1 MRKRIASLFLVLALC
16 LSLLPTAALAEEIP
30 ETTPGDTIPASE
42 STQKPEVD
50 EAVEDVRSA
59 IAALPSAEDW
69 ADLTAEEQKTA
80 AEDASAAYEAYEELP
95 EEQQTALSGELEKLI
110 ALFDKINSEV
120 SLLALDGKG
129 TEAEPYVISNASD
142 WVTVLSNARPHYYL
156 KDNFIKLDADIDLS
170 GQKWNAK
177 TLQNSTFDGQGHCI
191 KNAGQPLFSGL
202 SDSTVKNLAIV
213 GADITGNNTTGAG
226 ILANSA
232 TGTNTI
238 ANCYINGSVKFQ
250 CNNGNYG
257 VGGML
262 GAVESGA
269 SVTIENCA
277 IDATVENTSTG
288 SGARGAGGF
297 VGIVKGSNVLTISN
311 CYATGSVITGS
322 KFAGGLVGAAL
333 HTATTITIKNSVAL
347 QSEVSNGKLKSCE
360 GRLAGGS
367 YFAGST
373 FTDDYAYT
381 DMKGAMQDGQKYTAG
396 GINGENVSKE
406 NCTQASFWS
415 ALGFAPSVWT
425 IEDGKLPRL
434 TNLSAMTGNPPTY
447 LLDAASCPVGLGEDK
462 TVVVTFQT
470 TDADTAVKTDS
481 IAITNSGSASLALD
495 DFKLFSSDS
504 ALALITG
511 LSVSALED
519 NTLTITMAKSVTAKK
534 AYLFYQA
541 YCLGEITLSKTVNKV
556 ALPAPTNAKWDATVP
571 GKATWSSVDNAANYS
586 VQLYKNGT
594 PQGAADTIE
603 NTSYDFTSVI
613 ADTGSYTFKVKALGD
628 DTYSESTETTS
639 DEYDFT
645 QQSLADVKTSAEDAL
660 AAMSVSNA
668 TTADEVLNVVQGRIT
683 NNKIHAAWS
692 ASDPFA
698 KVNATDGENNG
709 QTGSITGKIV
719 LTLDG
724 TTETK
729 TISVN
734 LTIQPKFAVTF
745 ASGNTSAVGP
755 DPTQETVTAD
765 TEITL
770 PANPYTYYGMNFTGW
785 SDGTNTYQASSSYT
799 MPAHNVTF
807 TAQWTNDV
815 WDGAAKSD
823 SLKGS
828 GTADDPYII
837 ASGADLNYLSN
848 LPSGQYCRGY
858 YKLMADIDMGGH
870 EFSPIYHLVGIF
882 DGNGHKITNLKIE
895 SSDVYYGLFKDAGN
909 SRTAAVIK
917 NLTLENA
924 AINDTKSTES
934 GKLGLLVSRAGD
946 YLTIEDCYV
955 TGSITTASKPYMDVG
970 GLVGQAQGANVTISR
985 CYAAVTFIGGHA
997 NSFFGGLVGS
1007 CESGII
1013 ENCYAIPDMT
1023 AVTVGHCGGITS
1035 STSGTIQNCYAAGAV
1050 FSGAGVAGNA
1060 ANISGSVSIFPEM
1073 RGSARIFSSSSR
1085 GIASNNYGF
1094 DGTIQR
1100 NSNGIVTPPAAQFAA
1115 DKAQGA
1121 DATATQLKSF
1131 SFYKDTLGWSEDVWE
1146 IRSGYGFPVL
1156 KGQKT
1161 VPTLTLDMTPSVDSI
1176 TLDKSSAT
1184 LPCGG
1189 TVQLTATVD
1198 VKNGAART
1206 VTWTSS
1212 DPSKAMVDS
1221 TGKVTIP
1228 KDAAS
1233 GEVTITATATADAS
1247 RIAICTVTV
1256 DADSH
1261 NLTSKRDT
1269 TVTNSPKAVC
1279 TFYASAED
1287 AQAGRNPITTAKA
1300 GTTVFARITQMDQSD
1315 IVSSGT
1321 KVNGVSAARLN
1332 MSTIYFTMPCEDA
1345 TVVFSCA
1352 VWLNATNYVW
1362 FVGSDWGTW
1371 GETVTYTTQEWS
1383 GSDHIGSLKITNI
1396 INGKL
1401 FDSFEI
1407 KGMTACDAEKMTE
1420 SSLTPKAKSSKT
1432 ELESPG
1438 DYFADQSGTYPVLY
1452 VYNDKP
1458 GTIMVDI
1465 KVKDNPD
1472 AVYNITKEAASTGY
1486 YTLDKMKATAGE
1498 TVTATLT
1505 EAGVAAI
1512 GTNQSMTLDYY
1523 GGLLIVLFPGQFREG
1538 TDGEW
1543 TTTFIM
1549 PAQDIT
1555 TRAYASTKQEVT
1567 LTGANKTVAYNGQ
1580 PQTIDS
1586 AITATLGTTNLSE
1599 ALQGRYEVT
1608 YNDSTT
1614 APTNVGTYTCK
1625 VRLPANDPLYS
1636 GEMTG
1641 TVTLTIEKSTP
1652 KVPAAPLAQSR
1663 AESSITLARPTAFA
1677 DGSAIPEGYTL
1688 EYKCGNGSWQDSLTF
1703 TGLEA
1708 TTAYTFYARIKENNN
1723 TNASAESAGSTIYT
1737 LPAAP
1742 AADVA
1747 TIDFAGEKISFDEAK
1762 YEMSTVPSFASG
1774 KEITSG
1780 TPITAQIGQTVYI
1793 RVKAMNGDVP
1803 SEATAV
1809 VIPAR
1814 PDAPVPTINFK
1825 AETLTVST
1833 GECYKIGSG
1842 DYTEGSGNAESITG
1856 SVPAAGTSAVTVTYY
1871 LKATTTAFKSTEKNL
1886 TIPTRPAAPAVP
1898 TAETTQ
1904 ATSLTLKA
1912 VAGAEYK
1919 LGNGSWQANTTFTGL
1934 NAKTAY
1940 TFSQRLAATDTAFA
1954 SEPSQATLTTAD
1966 KDTVTFTL
1974 PAADQSFA
1982 YDKAGKTP
1990 GMASASVSGITLE
2003 VRYIGTNGTA
2013 YDSAEAPVN
2022 AGTYQAVYKVPDNNP
2037 AYQGTSDPVTFTIGK
2052 RAITVKADDKSMTVG
2067 GTLPEFTVSYGN
2079 FADGD
2084 GAETVFATP
2093 ATATTTADGKTTGS
2107 FEIAVTAPTLTGEA
2121 AKNYE
2126 IAAPEK
2132 GVLTVSQ
2139 RSYSGGGSSSP
2150 SYPVTTPDKTENGTV
2165 TVSPRSAEKGDT
2177 VTITVKPDSGYQLDD
2192 LTVTDK
2198 NGKELKLTDKG
2209 NGKYT
2214 FTMPASKVE
2223 INATFVK
2230 EVETSPFSD
2239 VSTTAYYYEAVKWA
2253 QEKGITGG
2261 IGNGLF
2267 GPNQPCTR
2275 AQIVTFLWRAAGS
2288 PEPKSMSN
2296 FSDVSADSYYA
2307 KAVAWAVENGITTGT
2322 GDGKFSPDA
2331 TCTRAQSVTFLFR
2344 AIGKLVDSTAEFS
2357 DVLTDS
2363 YYANA
2368 VAWAVENGVTNGIGD
2383 GLFGPNNSC
2392 TRAQIVT
2399 FLFRAYQGK

>member
-42 STQKPEVD
+42 SAQEPEVD
-50 EAVEDVRSA
+50 ETVEDVRSA
-59 IAALPSAEDW
+59 IDALPSAEDW

-80 AEDASAAYEAYEELP
+80 AEDASAAYEAYEELT

-110 ALFDKINSEV
+110 ALFGKINSEV
-120 SLLALDGKG
+120 APSALGGKG

-142 WVTVLSNARPHYYL
+142 CVTVLSNARLYL
-156 KDNFIKLDADIDLS
+156 NKKFIELGADIDLS
-170 GQKWNAK
+170 GQTWNANS
-177 TLQNSTFDGQGHCI
+177 LQNSTFDGQGHCI

-213 GADITGNNTTGAG
+213 GADITGSNTTGAG
-226 ILANSA
+226 ILANFA

-238 ANCYINGSVKFQ
+238 ENCYINGSVKFQ

-333 HTATTITIKNSVAL
+333 HTDTTITIKNSVAL

-360 GRLAGGS
+360 GRIVSSAD
-367 YFAGST
+367 YFKT
-373 FTDDYAYT
+373 NNLTNNYAYA
-381 DMKGAMQDGQKYTAG
+381 DMKGAKQDGEKYTAG
-396 GINGENVSKE
+396 SFNGENVSKKE
-406 NCTQASFWS
+406 CTTAKFWTDLRFDS
-415 ALGFAPSVWT
+415 SIWA
-425 IEDGKLPRL
+425 IEDNKLPCL

-462 TVVVTFQT
+462 TVAVTFQT
-470 TDADTAVKTDS
+470 TDADTAKKTDS
-481 IAITNSGSASLALD
+481 ITITITNSGSASLALD
-495 DFKLFSSDS
+495 AFKLSSLDS
-504 ALALITG
+504 ASVPING

-519 NTLTITMAKSVTAKK
+519 NTLTITMAKSVTADT
-534 AYLFYQA
+534 AYLFYRS
-541 YCLGEITLSKTVNKV
+541 YCLGAITLEKTVSKV
-556 ALPAPTNAKWDATVP
+556 SLPAPTNAKWDTTVP
-571 GKATWSSVDNAANYS
+571 GKATWDSVANAAKYS
-586 VQLYKNGT
+586 VQLYKND
-594 PQGAADTIE
+594 AAQDTVVTTK
-603 NTSYDFTSVI
+603 NTSNDFTSVI

-628 DTYSESTETTS
+628 DTYSDSTEATS
-639 DEYDFT
+639 DVYDFT
-645 QQSLADVKTSAEDAL
+645 QQTLADVKTSAEAAL

-668 TTADEVLNVVQGRIT
+668 TTADEVLKVVTDRIT
-683 NNKIHAAWS
+683 YKKIHAAWS

-698 KVNATDGENNG
+698 KVNATDGADSG
-709 QTGSITGKIV
+709 TDGHITGEIV
-719 LTLDG
+719 LTLDS
-724 TTETK
+724 TQETI
-729 TISVN
+729 TVS

-745 ASGNTSAVGP
+745 ASDSTSAVGP
-755 DPTQETVTAD
+755 DPTQETVTAG
-765 TEITL
+765 TKITL

-785 SDGTNTYQASSSYT
+785 NDGTHTYQASSFYT

-823 SLKGS
+823 LLKGS

-848 LPSGQYCRGY
+848 WDGRYCDRY
-858 YKLMADIDMGGH
+858 YKLMADIDMGNH
-870 EFSPIYHLVGIF
+870 EMLPIYRLTGTF

-909 SRTAAVIK
+909 SGTAAVIK

-924 AINDTKSTES
+924 TINDTKSTNS

-985 CYAAVTFIGGHA
+985 CYAGVTFIGGHG

-1007 CESGII
+1007 CEGGTTIK
-1013 ENCYAIPDMT
+1013 NCYAISNMT
-1023 AVTVGHCGGITS
+1023 GVTAGHCGGITS
-1035 STSGTIQNCYAAGAV
+1035 STGGTIQNCYAAGAA
-1050 FSGAGVAGNA
+1050 FSGAGIAGNA

-1073 RGSARIFSSSSR
+1073 RGSARIFSSSSS

-1100 NSNGIVTPPAAQFAA
+1100 DSNGIVTPPAAQFAA

-1121 DATATQLKSF
+1121 NATADQLKSF
-1131 SFYKDTLGWSEDVWE
+1131 GFYKNTLGWSEDVWE

-1212 DPSKAMVDS
+1212 DPSKAVVDS

-1287 AQAGRNPITTAKA
+1287 AQAGRNPIMTAKA
-1300 GTTVFARITQMDQSD
+1300 GTKVFARITQMDQSD

-1345 TVVFSCA
+1345 KVVFSCA
-1352 VWLNATNYVW
+1352 EWLNATNYVW

-1383 GSDHIGSLKITNI
+1383 RSDHIGSLKITNI

-1407 KGMTACDAEKMTE
+1407 KGMTACDAAKKTE
-1420 SSLTPKAKSSKT
+1420 SSLTPNKKSSQT
-1432 ELESPG
+1432 ELKNPG
-1438 DYFADQSGTYPVLY
+1438 DYFVDQSGTYPVLY

-1472 AVYNITKEAASTGY
+1472 AVYNITKEAASAGY
-1486 YTLDKMKATAGE
+1486 YTLDTTSAKAGE

-1505 EAGVAAI
+1505 EAGIAAI

-1523 GGLLIVLFPGQFREG
+1523 GGLLIVLFPGQFQKG
-1538 TDGEW
+1538 TDGKW
-1543 TTTFIM
+1543 TTTFTM

-1555 TRAYASTKQEVT
+1555 TRAYASIKQEVT
-1567 LTGANKTVAYNGQ
+1567 LTGTDKTVEYNGQ

-1599 ALQGRYEVT
+1599 ALQGRYVVT
-1608 YNDSTT
+1608 YNGSTT

-1636 GEMTG
+1636 GEMTE

-1688 EYKCGNGSWQDSLTF
+1688 EYKRSDGSWQDSLTF

-1708 TTAYTFYARIKENNN
+1708 TTAYTFYARIKKNNN
-1723 TNASAESAGSTIYT
+1723 TNASEKSAGSTIYT

-1742 AADVA
+1742 AADVV
-1747 TIDFAGEKISFDEAK
+1747 TIDFAGEKISFDASK
-1762 YEMSTVPSFASG
+1762 YEMRTTSSFASG
-1774 KEITSG
+1774 EEITSG
-1780 TPITAQIGQTVYI
+1780 ASITAQIGQTVYI
-1793 RVKAMNGDVP
+1793 RVKAMNVDEP

-1809 VIPAR
+1809 AIPAR

-1825 AETLTVST
+1825 AETLTVSP
-1833 GECYKIGSG
+1833 GERYKIGSG
-1842 DYTEGSGNAESITG
+1842 DYTEGSGNAESIT
-1856 SVPAAGTSAVTVTYY
+1856 SSIPAADASAVTVTYY
-1871 LKATTTAFKSTEKNL
+1871 LKATTTAFKSVEKTL
-1886 TIPTRPAAPAVP
+1886 TIPARPAAPAVP

-1904 ATSLTLKA
+1904 ATSLTLEA

-1919 LGNGSWQANTTFTGL
+1919 LGDGNWQTDTTFTGL
-1934 NAKTAY
+1934 TAKTRYA
-1940 TFSQRLAATDTAFA
+1940 FSQRLAATDTAFA

-2165 TVSPRSAEKGDT
+2165 TVSPRSAEKGDS

-2198 NGKELKLTDKG
+2198 NGKELKLADKG

-2214 FTMPASKVE
+2214 FTMPAGKVE
-2223 INATFVK
+2223 ISAAFVE
-2230 EVETSPFSD
+2230 EVEVSPFSD
-2239 VSTTAYYYEAVKWA
+2239 VSTSAYYYEAVKWA
-2253 QEKGITGG
+2253 QKKGITGG

-2288 PEPKSMSN
+2288 PEPKSMNN

-2322 GDGKFSPDA
+2322 GDGRFSPDA

-2344 AIGKLVDSTAEFS
+2344 AIGKLVDSKAEFS

>member
-1 MRKRIASLFLVLALC
+1 MRKKILSILLALALC
-16 LSLLPTAALAEEIP
+16 LSLLPTAALAEEMQD
-30 ETTPGDTIPASE
+30 TTPGDTIPASE
-42 STQKPEVD
+42 SAQKPEVD
-50 EAVEDVRSA
+50 EAVEAVRSA
-59 IAALPSAEDW
+59 INALPSAEDW
-69 ADLTAEEQKTA
+69 ADLTAEEQKAA
-80 AEDASAAYEAYEELP
+80 AEDASAAYEAYEKLT

-120 SLLALDGKG
+120 APSALDGEG

-156 KDNFIKLDADIDLS
+156 NNKFIKLDADIDLS
-170 GQKWNAK
+170 GMTWDSK

-191 KNAGQPLFSGL
+191 KNAGQPLFDDLNGA
-202 SDSTVKNLAIV
+202 TVKNLAIV
-213 GADITGNNTTGAG
+213 GADITGGSLQNVG
-226 ILANSA
+226 ILANSTSSGTVTIQNCYVSGKVTGRYSGVGGLIGQIGTTTAITNCAADVTVKNTQTGGSKFGAGGLAGYVSNSNLLTISYCYA
-232 TGTNTI
+232 TGT
-238 ANCYINGSVKFQ
+238 
-250 CNNGNYG
+250 
-257 VGGML
+257 
-262 GAVESGA
+262 
-269 SVTIENCA
+269 A
-277 IDATVENTSTG
+277 IT
-288 SGARGAGGF
+288 GARGAGG
-297 VGIVKGSNVLTISN
+297 
-311 CYATGSVITGS
+311 
-322 KFAGGLVGAAL
+322 LVGVAPGNR
-333 HTATTITIKNSVAL
+333 TIAVNYSVTL
-347 QSEVSNGKLKSCE
+347 QSEVSNGNNKSYE

-367 YFAGST
+367 YFDEST
-373 FTDDYAYT
+373 FTGDYAYT
-381 DMKGAMQDGQKYTAG
+381 DMIGAYQVNKKYVAG

-406 NCTQASFWS
+406 ECTTAKFWTD
-415 ALGFAPSVWT
+415 LGFDSSIWT
-425 IEDGKLPRL
+425 IENGKLPRL

-462 TVVVTFQT
+462 TVDVTFQT
-470 TDADTAVKTDS
+470 TDADTAKKTDS
-481 IAITNSGSASLALD
+481 ITITITNSGSASLALD
-495 DFKLFSSDS
+495 DFKLSSSDS

-541 YCLGEITLSKTVNKV
+541 YCLGEITLSKTVTKV
-556 ALPAPTNAKWDATVP
+556 GLPAPDTAAWDATVP
-571 GKATWSSVDNAANYS
+571 GKATWSSVGNAANYS
-586 VQLYKNGT
+586 VQLYKDGT
-594 PQGAADTIE
+594 AQGATVMTTA
-603 NTSYDFTSVI
+603 TSYNFTSVI
-613 ADTGSYTFKVKALGD
+613 ADTGSYTFKVKALGNA
-628 DTYSESTETTS
+628 TYSDSAEATS
-639 DEYDFT
+639 GAYDFI
-645 QQSLADVKTSAEDAL
+645 QQTLADLKISAEATL

-683 NNKIHAAWS
+683 NKKIHAAWS
-692 ASDPFA
+692 DGESGFKLTPASDGA
-698 KVNATDGENNG
+698 DSGTNG
-709 QTGSITGKIV
+709 HITGTIL
-719 LTLDG
+719 LTLEG
-724 TTETK
+724 TEESETI
-729 TISVN
+729 TVN

-745 ASGNTSAVGP
+745 ASGNTSAAGTA
-755 DPTQETVTAD
+755 PTQETVTAG

-785 SDGTNTYQASSSYT
+785 SDGTHTYQASSFYT

-815 WDGAAKSD
+815 WDGEAKSN

-828 GTADDPYII
+828 GTAEDPYII

-848 LPSGQYCRGY
+848 WNGRYCDRY

-870 EFSPIYHLVGIF
+870 EMLPIYRLTGTF

-909 SRTAAVIK
+909 NGTAAVIK

-955 TGSITTASKPYMDVG
+955 TGSITTTSKPYMDVG
-970 GLVGQAQGANVTISR
+970 GLVGQEAKDANVTISR
-985 CYAAVTFIGGHA
+985 CYAGVIFKGGHD

-1007 CESGII
+1007 CEGGII

-1023 AVTVGHCGGITS
+1023 GVTAGSRGGITS
-1035 STSGTIQNCYAAGAV
+1035 STGGTIQNCYAAGAA
-1050 FSGAGVAGNA
+1050 FSGAGIAGNA

-1073 RGSARIFSSSSR
+1073 RGSARIFSSSSSC
-1085 GIASNNYGF
+1085 IASNNYGF

-1100 NSNGIVTPPAAQFAA
+1100 DSNGIVTPPAEQFAA

-1121 DATATQLKSF
+1121 NATAVQLKF
-1131 SFYKDTLGWSEDVWE
+1131 FDFYKNTLSWSEDVWE
-1146 IRSGYGFPVL
+1146 IRSGYDFPVL

-1161 VPTLTLDMTPSVDSI
+1161 VPTLTLNMTPSVDSI

-1198 VKNGAART
+1198 VKNGAERT

-1212 DPSKAMVDS
+1212 DPNKAVVDE

-1228 KDAAS
+1228 ENADS
-1233 GEVTITATATADAS
+1233 GAVKITVTATANVSKTAT
-1247 RIAICTVTV
+1247 CTVTV
-1256 DADSH
+1256 DAGSHALTAVKDSS
-1261 NLTSKRDT
+1261 NSG
-1269 TVTNSPKAVC
+1269 NSPSAVC
-1279 TFYASAED
+1279 TFYASAKD
-1287 AQAGRNPITTAKA
+1287 AQAGSNPITTAKA
-1300 GTTVFARITQMDQSD
+1300 GTKVFARITQMDKGD
-1315 IVSSGT
+1315 IVSSDT
-1321 KVNGVSAARLN
+1321 KVNGVIVTRLN

-1352 VWLNATNYVW
+1352 EWLNATNYVW

-1383 GSDHIGSLKITNI
+1383 GEDHIGSLKITNI

-1407 KGMTACDAEKMTE
+1407 KGMTACDAAQKTE
-1420 SSLTPKAKSSKT
+1420 SSLTPNKKSSQT
-1432 ELESPG
+1432 ELRYPG
-1438 DYFADQSGTYPVLY
+1438 DYFVDQSGTSPVLY

-1465 KVKDNPD
+1465 KVKDDPD
-1472 AVYNITKEAASTGY
+1472 AVYSITQEAASAGY
-1486 YTLDKMKATAGE
+1486 YKLDKTSAKAGD

-1523 GGLLIVLFPGQFREG
+1523 GGLLIVLFPGQFQKG

-1543 TTTFIM
+1543 TTTFTM

-1555 TRAYASTKQEVT
+1555 TRAYASTKQKVT
-1567 LTGANKTVAYNGQ
+1567 LTGANKTVEYNGQ

-1608 YNDSTT
+1608 YNSSTT
-1614 APTNVGTYTCK
+1614 APADVGTYTCK

-1641 TVTLTIEKSTP
+1641 TVTLTIKKSTP

-1663 AESSITLARPTAFA
+1663 AESSITLARPTVFA

-1688 EYKCGNGSWQDSLTF
+1688 EYKRGDGSWQDSLTF

-1723 TNASAESAGSTIYT
+1723 TSASEKSEGSTIYT

-1762 YEMSTVPSFASG
+1762 YEMSTVSSFASG

-1780 TPITAQIGQTVYI
+1780 TSITAQIGQTVYI
-1793 RVKAMNGDVP
+1793 RVKAMNGDEP

-1825 AETLTVST
+1825 AETLTVSP
-1833 GECYKIGSG
+1833 GEQYKIGNGS
-1842 DYTEGSGNAESITG
+1842 YANGSGNAESITG
-1856 SVPAAGTSAVTVTYY
+1856 SVPAADAGAVTVTYY
-1871 LKATTTAFKSTEKNL
+1871 LKATTTAFKSTEKTL

-1919 LGNGSWQANTTFTGL
+1919 LGNKNWQTDTTFTGL
-1934 NAKTAY
+1934 TAKTGYA
-1940 TFSQRLAATDTAFA
+1940 FSQRLAATDTAFA
-1954 SEPSQATLTTAD
+1954 SAPSQATLTTAD
-1966 KDTVTFTL
+1966 KDAVTFTL
-1974 PAADQSFA
+1974 PAAGQTFT
-1982 YDKAGKTP
+1982 YDKTGKTP
-1990 GMASASVSGITLE
+1990 GMATASAEGIQLE
-2003 VRYIGTNGTA
+2003 VQYTGTSTNGTA
-2013 YDSAEAPVN
+2013 YNSTEAPVN
-2022 AGTYQAVYKVPDNNP
+2022 AGTYRAVYKVPDNNP
-2037 AYQGTSDPVTFTIGK
+2037 AYQGTSDPVAFTIGK

-2107 FEIAVTAPTLTGEA
+2107 FEIAVTAPTLTDEA

-2126 IAAPEK
+2126 VAAPEK

-2150 SYPVTTPDKTENGTV
+2150 NYPVTTPDKTENGTV
-2165 TVSPRSAEKGDT
+2165 TVSPRSAEKGDS

-2198 NGKELKLTDKG
+2198 NGKELKLADKG

-2214 FTMPASKVE
+2214 FTMPAGKVE
-2223 INATFVK
+2223 ISAAFVK
-2230 EVETSPFSD
+2230 EVETNPFSD

-2267 GPNQPCTR
+2267 GPNRPCTR

-2307 KAVAWAVENGITTGT
+2307 KAVAWAVENGITVGT
-2322 GDGKFSPDA
+2322 SSTTFSPDD

-2344 AIGKLVDSTAEFS
+2344 ALGKLVDSKAEFS
-2357 DVLTDS
+2357 DVPTDS

-2399 FLFRAYQGK
+2399 FLWRVYSK